1 MKYCI
6 SNLKRKGK
14 KGIHL
19 RQILGWWMWPIVSL
33 MPLPPSLLFL
43 GSTTTELQNRRLPP
57 VSGKKK
63 RHPPQLR
70 MTPVRLSDR
79 DMEPLLTHMSPLPP
93 LLLWRLQ
100 HRHHNH
106 HSRNKT
112 SAIWSPAAAVNN
124 PCGQWCWSPLSK
136 VHLFTW
142 HTCSPVPLKPPVV
155 SVQPKKQKQNR
166 SRTTHKEVIISLH

>member
-43 GSTTTELQNRRLPP
+43 GSTTTELQNRRLPS

-79 DMEPLLTHMSPLPP
+79 DMVPLLTHMSPLPP

-124 PCGQWCWSPLSK
+124 PCRQWCWSPLSK

-155 SVQPKKQKQNR
+155 SMQPKKKRKNR